1 MKLLTKEAGVNVI
14 DYEKILSQKVKD
26 IKPSGI
32 RKFFDIA
39 GTMDDV
45 ISLGVGEPDFNTP
58 WVIRKAAIQVL
69 ERKHIIYGPNK
80 GVVPLRKAVCERI
93 SKKHDVSYDSEK
105 EIIITVGG
113 SEAIDLAIRGLV
125 NNGDEVLVVEPC
137 FVCYAPLVE
146 LAGGVAVPVPTRIEN
161 NFKLTVEDFRD
172 KVTERTKLIILP
184 FPNNP
189 TGAVMT
195 KEDLEPIAEFLRDTN
210 IMVLTDE
217 IYSELTYG
225 RKHFSIIELDGMRER
240 TIYVNGFSKAYAMTG
255 WRLGYLAAPE
265 PIVSQ
270 IAKIH
275 QYGIMCSPYISQNAA
290 VEALNSCDAEVNKM
304 VDEYNVRRRYLVSEF
319 NRLGLTCFNPE
330 GAFYVF
336 PCIKSTGLTSDE
348 FCERL
353 LYEGKV
359 AAVPGTAFG
368 DSGEG
373 YMRISYAYSLKH
385 LMEAIRRIEIFLKKL
400 EAEKNEG

>member
-14 DYEKILSQKVKD
+14 DYDKILSQKVKD

-400 EAEKNEG
+400 EAENNEG

>member
-1 MKLLTKEAGVNVI
+1 MI
-14 DYEKILSQKVKD
+14 DYDKVLSNKIKN

-39 GTMDDV
+39 GTMKDV
-45 ISLGVGEPDFNTP
+45 ISLGVGEPDFSTP

-69 ERKHIIYGPNK
+69 ERKHIVYGPNK
-80 GVVPLRKAVCERI
+80 GLEPLRNAISQRI
-93 SKKHDVSYDSEK
+93 NKKHGVEYDPAS
-105 EIIITVGG
+105 EIIVTVGG
-113 SEAIDLAIRGLV
+113 SEAIDLALRGILDP
-125 NNGDEVLVVEPC
+125 GDEVLVVEPC

-146 LAGGVAVPVPTRIEN
+146 LAGGKAVPVPTRIEN

-172 KVTERTKLIILP
+172 KVTDRTKLLILP

-195 KEDLEPIAEFLRDTN
+195 REDLAPIADFLRDTN
-210 IMVLTDE
+210 IMVLSDE

-225 RKHFSIIELDGMRER
+225 RKHVSIIELEDMRER

-255 WRLGYLAAPE
+255 WRLGYVTAPE
-265 PIVSQ
+265 PIISQ

-290 VEALNSCDAEVNKM
+290 VEALDSCDNEIAKM
-304 VDEYNVRRRYLVSEF
+304 VDEYNIRRKFLVSEF
-319 NRLGLTCFNPE
+319 NRLGLTCFDPE

-336 PCIKSTGLTSDE
+336 PCIKSTGLTSEE

-353 LYEGKV
+353 LYEEKV
-359 AAVPGTAFG
+359 AAVPGSAFG

-385 LMEAIRRIEIFLKKL
+385 LMEAMKRIEKFLKKL
-400 EAEKNEG
+400 EAEKHEN

>member
-400 EAEKNEG
+400 EAENNEG

>member
-1 MKLLTKEAGVNVI
+1 MI
-14 DYEKILSQKVKD
+14 DYDKVLSEKIKKM
-26 IKPSGI
+26 KPSGI

-39 GTMDDV
+39 GSMEGV
-45 ISLGVGEPDFNTP
+45 ISLGVGEPDFSTP
-58 WVIRKAAIQVL
+58 WVIRKSAIQVL

-80 GVVPLRKAVCERI
+80 GLEPLRNAVSNRI
-93 SKKHDVSYDSEK
+93 KKKHGVEYDPEN
-105 EIIITVGG
+105 EIIVTVGG
-113 SEAIDLAIRGLV
+113 SEGIDLAIRGIV
-125 NNGDEVLVVEPC
+125 DPGDEVLVVEPC

-146 LAGGVAVPVPTRIEN
+146 LSGGVAVPVPTRIEN
-161 NFKLTVEDFRD
+161 NFKLTLDDFKD
-172 KVTERTKLIILP
+172 KVTDRTKMIIMP

-195 KEDLEPIAEFLRDTN
+195 REDLKPIAEFLRDTD
-210 IMVLTDE
+210 IIVLSDE

-255 WRLGYLAAPE
+255 WRLGYVTAPE
-265 PIVSQ
+265 PIISQ

-290 VEALNSCDAEVNKM
+290 VEALNSCDNEIVKM
-304 VDEYNVRRRYLVSEF
+304 RDEYDARRRYLVNEF
-319 NRLGLTCFNPE
+319 NRIGLTCFNPE

-336 PCIKSTGLTSDE
+336 PCIKSTGLTSEE

-353 LYEGKV
+353 LYEEKV
-359 AAVPGTAFG
+359 AVVPGSAFG

-373 YMRISYAYSLKH
+373 YIRISYAYSLKH
-385 LMEAIRRIEIFLKKL
+385 LMEAMRRIENFLTKL
-400 EAEKNEG
+400 KGENHES

>member
-1 MKLLTKEAGVNVI
+1 LIVI
-14 DYEKILSQKVKD
+14 DYDKILSNKIKN

-39 GTMDDV
+39 GTMEGV

-58 WVIRKAAIQVL
+58 WVIRKAAINVL
-69 ERKHIIYGPNK
+69 ERKHIVYGPNK
-80 GVVPLRKAVCERI
+80 GLAPLRKAI
-93 SKKHDVSYDSEK
+93 TDKIKSKHGIEYDPDK
-105 EIIITVGG
+105 EVIVTVGG
-113 SEAIDLAIRGLV
+113 SEAIDLALRGIIDP
-125 NNGDEVLVVEPC
+125 GDEVLVVEPC
-137 FVCYAPLVE
+137 FVCYAPLIE
-146 LAGGVAVPVPTRIEN
+146 LAGGVAVPVPTRLEN
-161 NFKLTVEDFRD
+161 NFKLTVDDLKD
-172 KVTERTKLIILP
+172 KITPRTKMLILP

-195 KEDLEPIAEFLRDTN
+195 REDLEPIAELLRSTD
-210 IMVLTDE
+210 IMVLSDE

-225 RKHFSIIELDGMRER
+225 RKHFSIIELEDMRER

-255 WRLGYLAAPE
+255 WRLGYVSAPE
-265 PIVSQ
+265 PIITQ
-270 IAKIH
+270 ISKIH

-290 VEALNSCDAEVNKM
+290 IEALTSCDKEVTKM
-304 VDEYNVRRRYLVSEF
+304 VDEYNIRRKYLVSEF
-319 NRLGLTCFNPE
+319 NRLGLTCFDPE

-353 LYEGKV
+353 LYEEKV
-359 AAVPGTAFG
+359 AAVPGSAFG
-368 DSGEG
+368 ASGEG

-385 LMEAIRRIEIFLKKL
+385 LMEAMSRIEKFLKKL
-400 EAEKNEG
+400 EAEKK